1 MIHVYRQMLIMS
13 MENANYILQKG
24 TRHLTKMK
32 IKFNNMFVQYQNN
45 ITHIQKMYVTTEEL
59 FTSFQNGLGHFK
71 AKLPRFNKL
80 FVTFKVHLF

>member
-1 MIHVYRQMLIMS
+1 MLIIS
-13 MENANYILQKG
+13 MENANYILQTG
-24 TRHLTKMK
+24 PRHLTKM
-32 IKFNNMFVQYQNN
+32 
-45 ITHIQKMYVTTEEL
+45 TTEEL